1 MSYPF
6 TIAIAHTNS
15 FGRAEEPRKHAP
27 HSQGGK
33 TGDFALLPFLGD
45 TGQRELME
53 SAGELTRKLFTR
65 ERLGA

>member
-45 TGQRELME
+45 TGQRELM
-53 SAGELTRKLFTR
+53 
-65 ERLGA
+65 